1 MLRVKL
7 SHMLANLP
15 SRNHP
20 TDAGLDIYAVEHA
33 TLKPGVHAVLPTGV
47 HVEIP
52 AGCVG
57 LIWPRSGLAAKYGI
71 DTLAG
76 VVDSGFTGEIKV
88 SLINHG
94 HEDFEIKP
102 GDRIAQMIIQKCE
115 LMDCVESERLS
126 DSDRGDKGLGS
137 SGR

>member
-1 MLRVKL
+1 MLRAKL
-7 SHMLANLP
+7 SHPLARLP
-15 SRNHP
+15 QRNHS
-20 TDAGLDIYAVEHA
+20 TDAGLDIYAVEHS
-33 TLKPGVHAVLPTGV
+33 TLRPGVHAVLPTGL

-76 VVDSGFTGEIKV
+76 VIDSSYRGEIKV
-88 SLINHG
+88 SIINHG
-94 HEDFEIKP
+94 HDDFEIKP
-102 GDRIAQMIIQKCE
+102 GDRIAQLLIQKVGLLE
-115 LMDCVESERLS
+115 PVEVDELS
-126 DSDRGDKGLGS
+126 DTERGENGLGS

>member
-1 MLRVKL
+1 MIGTKL
-7 SHMLANLP
+7 SHKNARIP

-33 TLKPGVHAVLPTGV
+33 TLCPGVHAVLPTGV
-47 HVEIP
+47 HLEIP
-52 AGCVG
+52 SGFVG

-76 VVDSGFTGEIKV
+76 VIDSSYRGEIKV
-88 SLINHG
+88 SIINHG
-94 HEDFEIKP
+94 HDDLEIKP
-102 GDRIAQMIIQKCE
+102 GDRIAQLIIQRHEVWGCLQVDE
-115 LMDCVESERLS
+115 LS
-126 DSDRGDKGLGS
+126 DTERGEQGLGS